1 MKKIDHRV
9 ATAGMFVFVSSSH
22 IYYFTTSSSSVTHIH
37 TRTHARTHARTHLN
51 THTYTHT
58 HTHTC
63 IHFLVFSP
71 SPLPSLPPQRRVGV
85 GEEGV
90 ARARKVSLLVT
101 MTHCVFE
108 HRQQVVQCGW
118 SYKSWSR
125 SLGRPD
131 QNDEASENSTWQ
143 SRRARMLKSSLSR
156 YD

>member
-1 MKKIDHRV
+1 MLFQYKDNQSYTQYSAYLRIAHIGHALDRGTV
-9 ATAGMFVFVSSSH
+9 FFCFV
-22 IYYFTTSSSSVTHIH
+22 INI
-37 TRTHARTHARTHLN
+37 
-51 THTYTHT
+51 
-58 HTHTC
+58 
-63 IHFLVFSP
+63 ISP
-71 SPLPSLPPQRRVGV
+71 SPSLPPSLPLLIPKREV
-85 GEEGV
+85 GEGGGEGREGESGS
-90 ARARKVSLLVT
+90 APPHPNERCFLCAPCIMFVT

-125 SLGRPD
+125 SLGRPE